1 MRVFVRWPLATRER
15 SSAPPRRSWAGLKGG
30 GLRWLVLAGFSWYF
44 VYTPLHLLL
53 ACHDA
58 HAESPDACR
67 QPAVDEHCHKAHGG
81 EHQPH
86 CVGPHVLPLAAY
98 SPSTVKA
105 YDLVAPTATPP
116 LFPPSPVRF
125 GPPLAQDPRPPRA
138 PPDPAR
144 PRAPPLA

>member
-1 MRVFVRWPLATRER
+1 M
-15 SSAPPRRSWAGLKGG
+15 AGLKGG
-30 GLRWLVLAGFSWYF
+30 WLRWLVLAGFAWYF

-67 QPAVDEHCHKAHGG
+67 QPAVDEHCQKAHDG

-86 CVGPHVLPLAAY
+86 CIGPHVLPLAAY
-98 SPSTVKA
+98 SPSTAKA
-105 YDLVAPTATPP
+105 CDLVPLTATTLQTPP
-116 LFPPSPVRF
+116 ATLRF
-125 GPPLAQDPRPPRA
+125 GLHVALDPLPARP

-144 PRAPPLA
+144 PRAPPLV